1 MTCLALQTKDQN
13 GTKTLTTRLD
23 DWTPNNESQLVS
35 LVNRQKAS
43 VLYFSIADNYL
54 YSWLVV
60 PTRGIIKFHQ
70 TELPT
75 NEEGNSI
82 LEDHIQNAR
91 ETLGVEQVCKKDE
104 LGNDV
109 IGEEV
114 GSSRRFS
121 HLDALADKLNSE
133 GDKTGFFQMVNR
145 SSRLNASSY
154 SLSSLYSVGSLNC
167 GSTISGFTTGSR
179 HESVRSKRFSIWQG
193 PSAIKLLYNLL
204 LEPME
209 DELPEEGAE
218 IMLVLDSTLF
228 MVPWAMLKGSCNP
241 EIFSERYVHMTY
253 VKSF

>member
-1 MTCLALQTKDQN
+1 MIPNQFLIQIPIIFCCSSSTTTKSS
-13 GTKTLTTRLD
+13 LTTRLD

-35 LVNRQKAS
+35 LVNRQKAC

-91 ETLGVEQVCKKDE
+91 ETLGVEQVCKKDYHDNGTTNE
-104 LGNDV
+104 AH
-109 IGEEV
+109 EEA
-114 GSSRRFS
+114 SLLSNRRFS

-154 SLSSLYSVGSLNC
+154 SLSSLY
-167 GSTISGFTTGSR
+167 R
-179 HESVRSKRFSIWQG
+179 
-193 PSAIKLLYNLL
+193 
-204 LEPME
+204 
-209 DELPEEGAE
+209 
-218 IMLVLDSTLF
+218 
-228 MVPWAMLKGSCNP
+228 
-241 EIFSERYVHMTY
+241 
-253 VKSF
+253 

>member
-1 MTCLALQTKDQN
+1 M
-13 GTKTLTTRLD
+13 D

-35 LVNRQKAS
+35 LVNRQKAC

-91 ETLGVEQVCKKDE
+91 ETLGVEQVCKKDHDT
-104 LGNDV
+104 NDLH
-109 IGEEV
+109 EEV
-114 GSSRRFS
+114 LSNRRFS

-154 SLSSLYSVGSLNC
+154 SLSSLY
-167 GSTISGFTTGSR
+167 R
-179 HESVRSKRFSIWQG
+179 
-193 PSAIKLLYNLL
+193 
-204 LEPME
+204 
-209 DELPEEGAE
+209 
-218 IMLVLDSTLF
+218 
-228 MVPWAMLKGSCNP
+228 
-241 EIFSERYVHMTY
+241 
-253 VKSF
+253 